1 MFRKYVNTFGAYFRN
16 VGQPHPLFEGFQPTN
31 EPNVTRRAT
40 GQDPLSD
47 ESNGLFWKGDITVG
61 TPPNTYTVDF
71 DTGSSDLFLP
81 GPSCGTTCSGHAI
94 YNPGASSTA
103 RDRNE
108 EYELRYG
115 DGSSVQ
121 GEQFSDTVSI
131 SGLTVSKPLHFLV
144 LSSIC
149 LTYFVTIIQATTQA
163 LGASTQYSSG
173 FSRSRFSA
181 DGLLGMGYQS
191 ISQYDSPPPF
201 QTMVSQG
208 QTDIP
213 VFAFK
218 LAREGSEL
226 FLGGINDG
234 LYTGDITYTPVT
246 FQVSFNSPLC
256 YVSPL

>member
-1 MFRKYVNTFGAYFRN
+1 MFRKYVNTFEAYFRN

-144 LSSIC
+144 LSG
-149 LTYFVTIIQATTQA
+149 TRAMKVAVVVA
-163 LGASTQYSSG
+163 LPARQTR
-173 FSRSRFSA
+173 RSCARPDPRFPGTRSLPA
-181 DGLLGMGYQS
+181 AQDVRSLALRWMH
-191 ISQYDSPPPF
+191 DL
-201 QTMVSQG
+201 QTRRGRAQ
-208 QTDIP
+208 
-213 VFAFK
+213 
-218 LAREGSEL
+218 
-226 FLGGINDG
+226 
-234 LYTGDITYTPVT
+234 
-246 FQVSFNSPLC
+246 C
-256 YVSPL
+256 